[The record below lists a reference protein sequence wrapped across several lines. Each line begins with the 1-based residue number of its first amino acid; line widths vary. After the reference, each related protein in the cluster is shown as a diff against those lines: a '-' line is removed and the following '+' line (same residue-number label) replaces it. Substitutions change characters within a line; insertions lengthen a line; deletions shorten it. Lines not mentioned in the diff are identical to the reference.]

1 MARSPREIRRKA
13 SVLPR
18 LVFVAGCLAAG
29 AGYLVT
35 LPPGLPDR
43 YHEVE
48 LTVTGMT

>member
-1 MARSPREIRRKA
+1 MVRSAREIRRGA

-18 LVFVAGCLAAG
+18 LVLIVGCLVAG
-29 AGYLVT
+29 AGYLAT
-35 LPPGLPDR
+35 RPPGLPDR